1 MKLTQVLGQLNQIEK
16 SKFIN
21 ALDKVCQ
28 SAGDTDSKLSRELN
42 SIDGQLK
49 SASSNEITRLFF
61 AVKAHFVQYLKETL
75 ALEGPQLTLLTNI
88 LSRDG
93 NCVARTS
100 WIEKLYDIEHRGL
113 TRLSKTLAEE
123 IKDASDANKFDRG
136 NRLSIYRD
144 CFEVAYHNDERINRQ
159 AKISDDERTIL
170 NILMERLDIT
180 RQEAAAIEHQIIP
193 VPANGVLDALNSLRE
208 YGIVFIN
215 KRTNKVFVPDEIVQI
230 LNTIQGK
237 ALPDKYLVRILRS
250 MSDPELSNILKAHDQ
265 QIRGVD
271 RQDKIK
277 YVLRAG
283 FSVHNLLAEDMHDP
297 KSQVSDRKD
306 RLKSMIDDLD
316 LEVDKI
322 GTTIQERIDL
332 IVNSLNGAEDREFKA
347 LTSSGFNELL
357 AFLETLTP
365 AREPTPS
372 SVIKRLQDTFEIEPI
387 EIMDTE
393 ALRSLSITPVDI
405 LYLYS
410 NDEMKTIRNDLGL
423 SKRQDPR
430 KAILESFASATDKLI
445 ENYELLA
452 QRDMKGLETAG
463 VHIRESELGSKFE
476 ESTRAL
482 LGQLGLDVD
491 EELRKQ
497 LSTTK
502 DKMDIVLSLSEDD
515 LIVGEAK
522 SFKNG
527 DFSKYS
533 TTSRQVKSYVNRCEG
548 QGKRVQQVLIIAPG
562 FSEDFIE
569 AAEMDADVNISLLEA
584 RGLKKIVD
592 AYKARRNPKFTAKL
606 LSKGGLLK
614 ADLIAKESLNNPKV
628 LR

>member
-1 MKLTQVLGQLNQIEK
+1 MKLAQVLGQLNQIEK

-28 SAGDTDSKLSRELN
+28 SVGDSDSKLAKELN

-49 SASSNEITRLFF
+49 SASGNEITRLFF
-61 AVKAHFVQYLKETL
+61 AVKERFVQYLRETL
-75 ALEGPQLTLLTNI
+75 ALEGSQVTLLTNI

-93 NCVARTS
+93 NCVARIS
-100 WIEKLYDIEHRGL
+100 WIEKLYDIEYRGL
-113 TRLSKTLAEE
+113 TNLSKALETE
-123 IKDASDANKFDRG
+123 IKEASDANKFDRR
-136 NRLSIYRD
+136 NRLLIYRD
-144 CFEVAYHNDERINRQ
+144 CFEVAYFNDLRVNRQ

-170 NILMERLDIT
+170 NILMDRLDIT

-193 VPANGVLDALNSLRE
+193 IPATGVIEALNILRE

-215 KRTNKVFVPDEIVQI
+215 KRTNKVFVPDEVVNI
-230 LNTIQGK
+230 LNRIQGK
-237 ALPDKYLVRILRS
+237 NLPDKYLVRILRS
-250 MSDPELSNILKAHDQ
+250 MSDPELSHILKAHDR

-271 RQDKIK
+271 RQDKIM

-283 FSVHNLLAEDMHDP
+283 FSVHNLLTEDMHDP
-297 KSQVSDRKD
+297 KSSVSERKD
-306 RLKSMIDDLD
+306 RLKTMIDDLS
-316 LEVDKI
+316 LEVDKL
-322 GTTIQERIDL
+322 GATIQERIDL
-332 IVNSLNGAEDREFKA
+332 IVNSLNDAEENEFKT

-357 AFLETLTP
+357 AYL
-365 AREPTPS
+365 EPTTP
-372 SVIKRLQDTFEIEPI
+372 SVIKRLQDTFEIEPT
-387 EIMDTE
+387 EVLDTE

-410 NDEMKTIRNDLGL
+410 NDEMKTMRNDLRL

-430 KAILESFASATDKLI
+430 MAILESFASATDKLI
-445 ENYELLA
+445 ENYDLLA
-452 QRDMKGLETAG
+452 HRDMKGLETSG
-463 VHIRESELGSKFE
+463 VHIREAELGCKFE

-497 LSTTK
+497 LSTAK
-502 DKMDIVLSLSEDD
+502 DKMDIVLSLSDDD

-522 SFKNG
+522 SSKNG
-527 DFSKYS
+527 EFAKYS
-533 TTSRQVKSYVNRCEG
+533 STSRQVKSYVNRCEG
-548 QGKRVQQVLIIAPG
+548 QGKRVQQVLIVAPG
-562 FSEDFIE
+562 FSQDFIE

-584 RGLKKIVD
+584 GGLKKIVD

-606 LSKGGLLK
+606 LTKGGLLK
-614 ADLIAKESLNNPKV
+614 ADLIAKSI
-628 LR
+628 